1 MSHTLKTGILAGCLL
16 AAGVAQAH
24 AAGDFLIRAGA
35 VVVDPQESSD
45 TVTLGGAGVGD
56 GNWEVGVDSNT
67 QLGIT
72 ATYMLNDNFGV
83 GILGATPFK
92 HDISAAGSI
101 AGAGKLGSTK
111 HLPPTITAQYYP
123 LGANQQINP
132 YVGIGLNYTNFFE
145 EDTTPT
151 LTGAVDAALGGG
163 VIDATEL
170 ELDDSFGIAAE
181 LGVDVQI
188 TDQLGVNAA
197 MWWADIDT
205 TADIHAISDGQRV
218 GTAKVD
224 VEIDPMVY
232 MIGLSYKF

>member
-1 MSHTLKTGILAGCLL
+1 MKTKGILTAAALL
-16 AAGVAQAH
+16 AASVTGTAQAWEE
-24 AAGDFLIRAGA
+24 GDWLMR
-35 VVVDPQESSD
+35 
-45 TVTLGGAGVGD
+45 
-56 GNWEVGVDSNT
+56 
-67 QLGIT
+67 
-72 ATYMLNDNFGV
+72 FGV
-83 GILGATPFK
+83 SNIDPKSNNHPLVSVDDANGFTINFSHMLTENWALELLAAYPYE
-92 HDISAAGSI
+92 HDISLKGGPKVA
-101 AGAGKLGSTK
+101 STK